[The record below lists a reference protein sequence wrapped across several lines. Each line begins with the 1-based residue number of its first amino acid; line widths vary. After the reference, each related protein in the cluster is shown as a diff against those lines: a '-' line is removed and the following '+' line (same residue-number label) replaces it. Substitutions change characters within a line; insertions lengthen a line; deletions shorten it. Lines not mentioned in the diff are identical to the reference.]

1 MKVEKGF
8 TLVELIVVIVILGIL
23 AVMAAPRFFD
33 FTSQTRKNSLNGLR
47 GAMESA
53 AHLIN
58 ARAAIEGKTNSIIAD
73 NVYVEGVHLVYG
85 YPTATPD
92 GILKAVELQKS
103 TTLVN
108 NSDWV
113 YHHATG
119 LIYITHAS
127 FKKEGAAIQA
137 TDCYAFY
144 RAAES
149 PGATPEVGVRLDHC

>member
-1 MKVEKGF
+1 MKNEKGF
-8 TLVELIVVIVILGIL
+8 TLIELIIVIVILGIL
-23 AVMAAPRFFD
+23 VVTAAPKFFD
-33 FTSQTRKNSLNGLR
+33 FSGQARKSSLNGLKS
-47 GAMESA
+47 AMGSA

-73 NVYVEGVHLVYG
+73 NVYVDGVHLVYG

-92 GILKAVELQKS
+92 GILKAVELQES
-103 TTLVN
+103 ISLIS

-113 YHHATG
+113 YHHAPG

>member
-1 MKVEKGF
+1 MKSQKGF
-8 TLVELIVVIVILGIL
+8 TLIELIIVIVILGIL
-23 AVMAAPRFFD
+23 AVTAAPKFFD
-33 FTSQTRKNSLNGLR
+33 FSKSSRISSLNGLK
-47 GAMESA
+47 GAMAGA
-53 AHLIN
+53 AELVN
-58 ARAAIEGKTNSIIAD
+58 KQAAIEGKLNSIIAD
-73 NVYVEGVHLVYG
+73 NVYVGGVHLVYG

-127 FKKEGAAIQA
+127 FKKEGTAIQG
-137 TDCYAFY
+137 TDCYVFY